1 MSQQKLTLEEVS
13 KNMGI
18 QLPKPGDLSP
28 ESQTKPASAADLQ
41 EDSQPPEK
49 NPKLQILLIGLALFS
64 TLGIGTMLLLW
75 GLGSATNPQVAKK
88 PDSLS
93 SEQAVKSTPEQQKEV
108 ADLKT
113 RLVMEQQ
120 KSEAA
125 RLTAEQA
132 KASSPS
138 PAPSSP
144 ASTTPPVATA
154 TATKSIEK
162 MQPSDSDKAMLA
174 SLQQQ
179 KQQETAQLASLQQQ
193 KQQETAQLASLQQ
206 QRQQEAA
213 QLASLRQ
220 SRQREASQ
228 PIAAR
233 PQPANEKS
241 QALLRSQR
249 NGNIARAFTPQP
261 ARVFQRNQIAATAQ
275 IPKIIQ
281 PTVAPQP
288 RLDWEQASSL
298 ANYGGTPIAESTTK
312 PTDRSFALTGS
323 SAMSPI
329 LRLPVGQVVSGKL
342 VTPFYTLI
350 SDGGGMSQ
358 NAKASATVTIDKAI
372 EVGSGWHL
380 PVGTAIEF
388 ELQIAD
394 NGMIQAVSKKV
405 TYGNTEIAIPPG
417 AFAITGNDNQPLF
430 AQIREVNGSQLAA
443 ADTRAA
449 IFGGAAEVGNVLIN
463 SGNSSSVSVGLGTTI
478 ATQNNGTPNILG
490 ALFKGAFSPQA
501 QSELNRANS
510 LANKLQKMSKVGY
523 LLPGTLM
530 RVYVAQAATFQIP
543 TDNSNTPQTL
553 SLTQNYQPTL
563 EPKVARLDK
572 SATSLIVE
580 TPIDPGVIQSVTN
593 SGGSNVVAPN
603 PFYVSPFQ
611 KPTASPQYIGTPTQ
625 PSIQPPA
632 IDSNYTTAPT
642 QPPAIDPNYT
652 NVPTQP
658 QATPTQSSIQPQAA
672 NPDYTTVPTQPPG
685 TPDRSFTP
693 QPPTINPNYPSAPTQ
708 PITVQTSQ
716 GNYVIK

>member
-28 ESQTKPASAADLQ
+28 ESQNKPASAADLQ

-138 PAPSSP
+138 PTPSSP

-154 TATKSIEK
+154 TATKSVEK
-162 MQPSDSDKAMLA
+162 MQPSDSDKAM
-174 SLQQQ
+174 
-179 KQQETAQLASLQQQ
+179 LASLQQQ

-249 NGNIARAFTPQP
+249 NGNIARVFTPQP

-275 IPKIIQ
+275 TPKIIQ

-312 PTDRSFALTGS
+312 PTDRSFALTGG

-405 TYGNTEIAIPPG
+405 TYGNTEISIPPG
-417 AFAITGNDNQPLF
+417 AFSITGNDNQPLF
-430 AQIREVNGSQLAA
+430 AQIKEVNGSQLAA

-463 SGNSSSVSVGLGTTI
+463 SGNSSSVTVGLGTTI
-478 ATQNNGTPNILG
+478 ATQNNGSPNILG
-490 ALFKGAFSPQA
+490 ALFKGAFSPIA
-501 QSELNRANS
+501 QSQVNRANT
-510 LANKLQKMSKVGY
+510 LANKVDKMSKVGY
-523 LLPGTLM
+523 LLPGTPM

-543 TDNSNTPQTL
+543 TDTSNTSQTL
-553 SLTQNYQPTL
+553 SLTQNYQPTPV
-563 EPKVARLDK
+563 PKVARLDN

-580 TPIDPGVIQSVTN
+580 TPTDPAVIQSVTN

-658 QATPTQSSIQPQAA
+658 PGTPTQSSIQPQAA

>member
-138 PAPSSP
+138 PTPSSP

-193 KQQETAQLASLQQ
+193 
-206 QRQQEAA
+206 RQQEAA

-233 PQPANEKS
+233 PQPANEQKS
-241 QALLRSQR
+241 QASSLRSQR

-261 ARVFQRNQIAATAQ
+261 ARFQRNQIAATAQ
-275 IPKIIQ
+275 TPKIIQ

-298 ANYGGTPIAESTTK
+298 ANYGGTPSADSSIK
-312 PTDRSFALTGS
+312 PTDRSLTLTGG

-329 LRLPVGQVVSGKL
+329 LRLPVGQVVSGRL